1 MKLVHVAVGVL
12 LSSALLAGG
21 LIAAK
26 PVPPAKPR
34 EAVLPSWA
42 PKHPS
47 KEFLRAAKVFKPIPP
62 EVQAYDPLYVPAWEF
77 FGTLTDQQV
86 IAFMQRKQVT
96 VPRTGMD
103 EGAVERLK
111 THLGARE
118 SGAALVWYTHEVR
131 LRFSSLSARQRRVF
145 DSLVRA
151 YPDEGRRRPDD
162 LLVMLFRA
170 DAKKDLS
177 NVQVGFN
184 GAGGHVVEVT
194 FTVLRTTTRPG
205 SKPGEVTSA
214 SFVTTLSAGDI
225 AYM

>member
-118 SGAALVWYTHEVR
+118 SGAALVWYTHEVGIH
-131 LRFSSLSARQRRVF
+131 FPSLSARQRRVF
-145 DSLVRA
+145 DSLVKA
-151 YPDEGRRRPDD
+151 FPNEKMHRRDD
-162 LLVMLFRA
+162 LLVVLFRVG
-170 DAKKDLS
+170 AKKDLS
-177 NVQVGFN
+177 NVQVGF
-184 GAGGHVVEVT
+184 GAAGGHVVEVI
-194 FTVLRTTTRPG
+194 FTVQRTTDRPG
-205 SKPGEVTSA
+205 PKAGEVTST
-214 SFVTTLSAGDI
+214 SSVTTFNAGDI